1 MSDNIIRIQSAS
13 KSFVLPHGDI
23 FQAVNNVSLDIAKGD
38 IFGLIGKSGA
48 GKSTLLRLFNLLER
62 PDTGSITV
70 AGNELTRLNKKQ
82 LREARQN
89 IGMIF
94 QQFNL
99 LQNASVFDN
108 VAFPLKIH
116 THLSKHEIR
125 ERVEECLNIV
135 GLTNKANSYP
145 AQLSGGQ
152 KQRVAI
158 ARALASRPQVLL
170 CDEPTSS
177 LDAETTREVLDTLR
191 DINQRLGVTIVIV
204 SHELSVLSSICNH
217 VAVIVDGEVAESFAL
232 ADTDIP
238 RQTALGRELAYYS
251 REESSA
257 GRWKDLA
264 HV

>member
-23 FQAVNNVSLDIAKGD
+23 FQVVNNVSLDIAKGD

-116 THLSKHEIR
+116 THLSKNEIR

-158 ARALASRPQVLL
+158 ARALASRPQVML

-204 SHELSVLSSICNH
+204 SHELSVLSICNH

-257 GRWKDLA
+257 GQWKDLA

>member
-1 MSDNIIRIQSAS
+1 MSQPVIRLSAVS
-13 KSFVLPHGDI
+13 KSFPVHDGST
-23 FQAVNNVSLDIAKGD
+23 FHAVKNVSLEIAQGD

-48 GKSTLLRLFNLLER
+48 GKSSLLRLINLLEQ
-62 PDTGSITV
+62 PDSGSIIV
-70 AGNELTRLNKKQ
+70 AGQELTQLNKKT
-82 LREARQN
+82 LRSARQQ

-99 LQNASVFDN
+99 LQNANVFDN

-116 THLSKHEIR
+116 GALSKQEIAV
-125 ERVEECLNIV
+125 RVKQCLAIV
-135 GLTNKANSYP
+135 GLESKTFSYP

-170 CDEPTSS
+170 CDEPTSA

-204 SHELSVLSSICNH
+204 SHELSVLSSLCKH
-217 VAVIVDGEVAESFAL
+217 VAVIADGEIAESFAI
-232 ADTDIP
+232 ADTNQL
-238 RQTALGRELAYYS
+238 RVTALGRELS
-251 REESSA
+251 CHWHEDHSNTHH
-257 GRWKDLA
+257 KDAA

>member
-1 MSDNIIRIQSAS
+1 
-13 KSFVLPHGDI
+13 
-23 FQAVNNVSLDIAKGD
+23 
-38 IFGLIGKSGA
+38 
-48 GKSTLLRLFNLLER
+48 
-62 PDTGSITV
+62 
-70 AGNELTRLNKKQ
+70 
-82 LREARQN
+82 
-89 IGMIF
+89 
-94 QQFNL
+94 
-99 LQNASVFDN
+99 
-108 VAFPLKIH
+108 
-116 THLSKHEIR
+116 
-125 ERVEECLNIV
+125 
-135 GLTNKANSYP
+135 
-145 AQLSGGQ
+145 
-152 KQRVAI
+152 
-158 ARALASRPQVLL
+158 VLL

-257 GRWKDLA
+257 GQWKDLA